1 MLHFIQK
8 KQLEETLDFAE
19 ALRLVASN
27 EAFLKSTIAHAFA
40 DLLVF
45 AEASGLEITA
55 LPAWANLS
63 TYSDQKEGVKIYT
76 GDLKV
81 EFEPLLD
88 LCTAEHSKALE
99 LTTDQ
104 LKFQWIKKFPVPM
117 TKGFLQIR
125 FDLVSE
131 LPLAYKEA
139 LRAAGSLR
147 EIFEPE
153 QRREV
158 ILCGTDS

>member
-8 KQLEETLDFAE
+8 KQLEETLNFAE
-19 ALRLVASN
+19 ALRLVTSN

-45 AEASGLEITA
+45 AEANGLEIKE

-63 TYSDQKEGVKIYT
+63 TYSDAGGVKIYT

-88 LCTAEHSKALE
+88 LCTAEHAQALE
-99 LTTDQ
+99 LTTSQ
-104 LKFQWIKKFPVPM
+104 LKFQWIKKVPVPM
-117 TKGFLQIR
+117 TKGFLLIR

-147 EIFEPE
+147 EIIEPGTV
-153 QRREV
+153 REA
-158 ILCGTDS
+158 ILCGTDA